1 MKAARHGKSLR
12 IVAATAFIVLV
23 VSSAISLAKLQN
35 IYGCAGKTP
44 EGGSCPELTH
54 AAAIVNISHV
64 FSVLAMVVLV
74 ASLTL
79 LVLASIRNRS
89 NGAD

>member
-1 MKAARHGKSLR
+1 VKEARRGKTLK

-23 VSSAISLAKLQN
+23 VSSAISLAKLLK

-44 EGGSCPELTH
+44 EGGTCPELTH
-54 AAAIVNISHV
+54 AAAIINISHA
-64 FSVLAMVVLV
+64 FSILAMVVLV
-74 ASLTL
+74 TSLIL